1 MEHRIFL
8 KVSGIAMIILGV
20 ILALCSDTL
29 FNYVVRKVVSLS
41 PSSILLELWKKTPF
55 PMEFDFYLF
64 NCTNCDSEI
73 EKDFTPEFVQLG
85 PYHFE
90 ELHEKV
96 NITWNSNHTVTYQQ
110 LRRWFFDVGN
120 SNGTWEDNVTTLNI
134 FPLSVSYITRDWGAL
149 SAITLSSLLRA
160 SGSAVLT
167 TETAGQLIFDGHL
180 EPFLSMLTTFS
191 SFLPVDL
198 PYDRVGILYGRN
210 NSPSLDGI
218 INMETGAEDPS
229 KIGIVRS
236 LNYKTN
242 YDAFEAECA
251 QVGGS
256 AGDFF
261 PPRQARNST
270 VQLFVPPICRTL
282 KYSYAE
288 DTEVHGIPCFR
299 YNAIHTMFDN
309 GHTDTDNW
317 CYCEDKCPLPGIQN
331 ISKCVYD
338 GPVFLSFPHFLHGD
352 PYLLQQVKGLHPNL
366 DLHGMHITL
375 EPRTG
380 IPLEITVRL
389 QINMLLHRNPRVSLY
404 RNVPTIVFP
413 IIWVDSRG
421 RLPHKYAVY
430 LGILL
435 SFPVV
440 CIFLSIGLIALGLL
454 LILLSVWSQ
463 LTKRLASCRKRKNRK
478 CNQENVPEELTRPL
492 SVML

>member
-375 EPRTG
+375 EPLVSKC
-380 IPLEITVRL
+380 PY
-389 QINMLLHRNPRVSLY
+389 NRVP
-404 RNVPTIVFP
+404 N
-413 IIWVDSRG
+413 
-421 RLPHKYAVY
+421 Y
-430 LGILL
+430 LGGFQRTAASQVRRL
-435 SFPVV
+435 SRNSVEFPRRVHLPIHRTHSAGPPPDPAV
-440 CIFLSIGLIALGLL
+440 SMVTTYETPSFL
-454 LILLSVWSQ
+454 
-463 LTKRLASCRKRKNRK
+463 
-478 CNQENVPEELTRPL
+478 QEEKEQE
-492 SVML
+492 M